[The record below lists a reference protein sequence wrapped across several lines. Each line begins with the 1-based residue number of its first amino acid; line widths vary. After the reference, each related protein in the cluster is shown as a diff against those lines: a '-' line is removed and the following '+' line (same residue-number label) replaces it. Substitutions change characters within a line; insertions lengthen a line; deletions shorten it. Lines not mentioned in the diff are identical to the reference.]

1 MTKKLPIIGIIMLGL
16 SGLLMLFALISNA
29 LNSKQDDTAGA
40 QTTTTSTPAIIEP
53 TDASL
58 GDNKNEDKVFG
69 AQEFTLSNGLRGIV
83 IPNHRAPVVMHMVW
97 YKAGAA
103 DEPRGTSGIAHFME
117 HLMFKGS
124 ETSDGRALASGEFSK
139 IVKSLGGRDN
149 AFTGQD
155 YTAYFQ
161 SAAAEHLETL
171 MQMEAGRM
179 KGFMPPEDE
188 VDSERLVILEERS
201 QRTDNTPSGKFD
213 ENIMAGLYVN
223 HPYGTPI
230 IGWRHEMEKLSR
242 QDALDFH
249 EKYYAPNN
257 AVLIV
262 SGDVTLAEVQTLAKQ
277 TYGTL
282 PARATPPRE
291 RTTLPAL
298 DGNATYRYH
307 HPNVRQPQWQ
317 RVYAVPSIRTD
328 KDASLALEVLQDI
341 LGGGSTSRLYKS
353 LVIEQKLASTASLFY
368 RANGWS
374 GASLY
379 IVATPLP
386 NVSMDQITAAVDVE
400 IQTLSDNGITP
411 EELSDSITRM
421 QDSAVY
427 ARDSLR
433 GPAVVVGAALATGAS
448 LDHVE
453 YWPEHIGNV
462 SAHDIQNVAQTY
474 LAPLSDET
482 RFVTGHLLPE
492 KKPAPAPA
500 LQENE
505 EDGAP

>member
-1 MTKKLPIIGIIMLGL
+1 MIRKLPQIGIIVLGL
-16 SGLLMLFALISNA
+16 AGLLMLSAIISYS
-29 LNSKQDDTAGA
+29 LNGGADSNKTAE
-40 QTTTTSTPAIIEP
+40 TTPAPIIAEP
-53 TDASL
+53 AQDVL
-58 GDNKNEDKVFG
+58 NDNKVFG

-83 IPNHRAPVVMHMVW
+83 IPNHRTPVVMHMIW

-124 ETSDGRALASGEFSK
+124 ETSDGRILVPGEFSK

-161 SAAAEHLETL
+161 SAATEHLEVL

-179 KGFMPPEDE
+179 KGFMPPEED
-188 VDSERLVILEERS
+188 VASERLVILEERS
-201 QRTDNTPSGKFD
+201 QRTDNTPEGKFE

-230 IGWRHEMEKLSR
+230 IGWRHEMETLSR

-257 AVLIV
+257 AILVV
-262 SGDVTLAEVQTLAKQ
+262 SGDVTVDHVRTLAEQ
-277 TYGTL
+277 TYGTV
-282 PARATPPRE
+282 PARETPDRE
-291 RTTLPAL
+291 RTALPAL
-298 DGNATYRYH
+298 DGNAVYTYH
-307 HPNVRQPQWQ
+307 HPNVRQAQWQ
-317 RVYAVPSIRTD
+317 RIYAAPSIRTD
-328 KDASLALEVLQDI
+328 KDASLAIEVLQDI

-368 RANGWS
+368 RADGWS
-374 GASLY
+374 GSSLY

-386 NVSMDQITAAVDVE
+386 NITMDQITAAVDAE
-400 IQTLSDNGITP
+400 IEKITNEGVSP
-411 EELSDSITRM
+411 EELQDSITRM

-433 GPAVVVGAALATGAS
+433 GPAMVVGSAIASGAT

-462 SAHDIQNVAQTY
+462 RATDIQNVAQTY
-474 LAPLSDET
+474 LSPTSEKT

-492 KKPAPAPA
+492 RKPTPSLAVEKIEGEA
-500 LQENE
+500 E
-505 EDGAP
+505 